1 MPVRRFRHIGKV
13 AFVTGSSPGTD
24 SRGDR
29 QVDKERADRRPL
41 EQVADLQAKQAS
53 QPEGDP
59 ERDPRELFEQI
70 SHIGV
75 CMSYDLIDKL
85 RFYEKKTANL
95 PPEEIEKRLP
105 HMAGFL
111 EQLKIA
117 YLQFSDL
124 DL

>member
-1 MPVRRFRHIGKV
+1 VEEKE
-13 AFVTGSSPGTD
+13 
-24 SRGDR
+24 
-29 QVDKERADRRPL
+29 KERAGRKPL
-41 EQVADLQAKQAS
+41 EQVADLHARHNL
-53 QPEGDP
+53 DN
-59 ERDPRELFEQI
+59 RDPRELFEQI

-85 RFYEKKTANL
+85 RWYEKETAKL
-95 PPEEIEKRLP
+95 PPAEIEKRLP

-124 DL
+124 DDL